1 MKAMSDETEQRMCDE
16 DFGSD
21 EEGEDADVESYLEDN
36 SSELMD
42 RLRELE
48 AENSALV
55 LANENQREAY
65 ERCLDEVANHV
76 VQALLNQKD
85 LREECIKLKML
96 VFDLE
101 RQNRALCELFQ
112 QKLPNHPSTTHYQVQ
127 AGPLPDYAAQLHN
140 DSAKAAEPAQTEAQA
155 KGNGLRTQHASPGP
169 RGPAPSMEA
178 LSPFFKKKAHI
189 LEVLRKM
196 EETDPLKFHPST
208 TSLSFCDYSQVLMST
223 EAVLT
228 ADVLPL
234 HTHCRCRCSD
244 AEAHQHVNGD
254 GGAKCEG
261 GPSCCLHCKRSPDGS
276 PKPCTHVCSPSKAP
290 PAAHSQAMPP
300 AAVVKCPNK
309 HRPAESAPPKQC
321 PKNEGPQQLVSAS
334 SSPSVTPVAGPSPD
348 ARGLKQ
354 EDPDSCVNVST
365 SEELTGFCAPSHLPG
380 SAEDRAQVS
389 HCDRDAS
396 GGGRNSLPTVTA
408 AAPNEPLAIP
418 EQDGAYQEASTVR
431 AGASVSPSP
440 SCLSDV
446 KTAAISSP
454 SKLLKF
460 LKIPSIGDKSPASNA
475 TVRLSPQLTRNSRI
489 PCRTN
494 NYEVYHSPVPTRR
507 ATTTERCRPPPPPP
521 ARSESYPTTHS
532 APTSPPQ
539 PEDVCSPPTKDI
551 SYSSLSAPK
560 NSVGSKMESPS
571 SASSSSPKVSQRVP
585 HYENVCEMSAH
596 SREEEPTQ
604 GLEKRTTFPSQIKAN
619 GSDRKL
625 VKSLPENVLN
635 PAPQRKQSS
644 STSESTSDE
653 EDSDSPVWVNH
664 HSLPHSSSQA
674 RAQSRTNYSRE
685 QRDPGLREAAM
696 PSSEVTQPPP
706 PPPARRSESSS
717 IPKRPTS
724 STARAQADSSH
735 HTFKD
740 RLAALGKLRSSED
753 LQAGLT
759 ASQSMY
765 VEDRSKTAERSV
777 EVQKEEQRHLKHID
791 LSDSKPK
798 SSIGG
803 LKYLGSSQMY
813 DQAAKSQSDVAKQ
826 ELCVKPESSKSKI
839 GLPSPNAD
847 APQVL
852 RNNIKCPGSLNLA
865 YSVKPGVGPHSS
877 SPNKIPPKSPSKPGP
892 GPSVYRGGKPSEA
905 PRYSS
910 KSEER
915 TKISGKGKKNP
926 MYGDSLPPP
935 PLRPPAE
942 GEKPLQPGPSP
953 QSAIE
958 QKVMKGIE
966 ENMLKLQEQDRG
978 GPGAEVKQKAS
989 NGIASWFGLKKSK
1002 LPALSRKTDAAKAKE
1017 EKKEWKIN
1025 IPSVGR
1031 DSVKMATRC
1040 KEGVEGLNISTLM
1053 EKAEGLRRALEEE
1066 RAYVERSGRG
1076 HSCEVVMDQAQGQ
1089 LAVMYRGARSDNF
1102 MQQLLNR
1109 VDGKEVIRVPQRRLS
1124 FDCKTSKP
1132 VFSLQ
1137 SDARSHTSSHHQME
1151 KGPDRMGQITSD
1163 ENLADSVH
1171 PQHFAGSGAST
1182 YTLDSGIGTF
1192 PLPDCSTGPAGR
1204 SVSKMRAAAEQ
1215 QSAGSPGRGGRR
1227 ARTLE
1232 RDLTLQ
1238 EECYEPHK
1246 QLLPTVQYGSAP
1258 EGRSSAGGVH
1268 EDQEAHGVN
1277 MFSPRSKTW
1286 TFPNLKTPA
1295 GPAEVYLAVEEE
1307 EEEAVPFGSP
1317 FRGSVKACGPS
1328 SSRAAD
1334 PGGLPVPAQ
1343 SGAGRR
1349 GKTRPPRC
1357 RGEPGGRAGA
1367 APGASG
1373 GRPVP
1378 EPAPGPGDARVP
1390 ERLSLRQP
1398 VVLRQPRLRTPPGR
1412 RRDEERWTHL
1422 VSSGFLRNIQPEATP
1437 LFHNQTSVLDPV
1449 DQTPDAQHSACRPP
1463 LLGEV
1468 WEIPSGVCVLQ
1479 LQ

>member
-1 MKAMSDETEQRMCDE
+1 MRTMSDETEQRMCDE

-21 EEGEDADVESYLEDN
+21 EEGEEGDVESYLEDN

-48 AENSALV
+48 AENSALM
-55 LANENQREAY
+55 LANESQREAY

-112 QKLPNHPSTTHYQVQ
+112 QKLPNHPTAHYQVQ
-127 AGPLPDYAAQLHN
+127 AGPLPDYNAQLHN
-140 DSAKAAEPAQTEAQA
+140 DSAKQVEPAQTEAQA
-155 KGNGLRTQHASPGP
+155 KGNGYRTQHASPGP
-169 RGPAPSMEA
+169 RGPAASMEA

-223 EAVLT
+223 EAVLAT
-228 ADVLPL
+228 ADPLPL
-234 HTHCRCRCSD
+234 QCKSHHTHCHCSCAD
-244 AEAHQHVNGD
+244 TDTHQHVNGD
-254 GGAKCEG
+254 GTVKCEG
-261 GPSCCLHCKRSPDGS
+261 GNTCCLHCKRSPDS
-276 PKPCTHVCSPSKAP
+276 PPKPCNHLSSPSKANSVTQTHVG
-290 PAAHSQAMPP
+290 PAAAMSECHSKA
-300 AAVVKCPNK
+300 
-309 HRPAESAPPKQC
+309 RTAEQSVAPSKQC
-321 PKNEGPQQLVSAS
+321 TKNEAHQQPAGATAHSSATEMVNQSLEVMAVEQDNSES
-334 SSPSVTPVAGPSPD
+334 SLNASA
-348 ARGLKQ
+348 
-354 EDPDSCVNVST
+354 
-365 SEELTGFCAPSHLPG
+365 SEELTGFCATSHLT
-380 SAEDRAQVS
+380 SSVKETAQIS
-389 HCDRDAS
+389 HCDTSDGVHNGLALS
-396 GGGRNSLPTVTA
+396 SVNNTVLSD
-408 AAPNEPLAIP
+408 PSSVP
-418 EQDGAYQEASTVR
+418 EKDGQDLEASSVR
-431 AGASVSPSP
+431 ASASVSPSP

-446 KTAAISSP
+446 KAAAINSP

-460 LKIPSIGDKSPASNA
+460 LKIPSIGEKSQASTPA
-475 TVRLSPQLTRNSRI
+475 VRLSPQLTRNSRI

-507 ATTTERCRPPPPPP
+507 ATTTERCRQPPPPPS
-521 ARSESYPTTHS
+521 RSESYPATHS

-539 PEDVCSPPTKDI
+539 PEDACSPPAKEI

-560 NSVGSKMESPS
+560 TSVGSKMGAPTST
-571 SASSSSPKVSQRVP
+571 SSSSPKVSQRIP
-585 HYENVCEMSAH
+585 HYENVCDMSTN
-596 SREEEPTQ
+596 SQEEEQVQ
-604 GLEKRTTFPSQIKAN
+604 GLEKRTTLPLQMKAN
-619 GSDRKL
+619 SGERKL
-625 VKSLPENVLN
+625 VKSLPESVLN
-635 PAPQRKQSS
+635 PPPQRKQSSS
-644 STSESTSDE
+644 STSESTSDDE

-664 HSLPHSSSQA
+664 HSLPNSSALNKVQNRPNYVRTREKPEA
-674 RAQSRTNYSRE
+674 DIREVAAQQST
-685 QRDPGLREAAM
+685 EA
-696 PSSEVTQPPP
+696 TQPLPPP
-706 PPPARRSESSS
+706 PPPTRRSDSSS
-717 IPKRPTS
+717 IPKRPTA
-724 STARAQADSSH
+724 ARSQADSSH
-735 HTFKD
+735 HAFKD

-753 LQAGLT
+753 LQVGLRPIDT
-759 ASQSMY
+759 VNEGTY
-765 VEDRSKTAERSV
+765 GEERSKTAERPM
-777 EVQKEEQRHLKHID
+777 EVHKEEQRHSKYTDSL
-791 LSDSKPK
+791 DSKPK
-798 SSIGG
+798 SISAG
-803 LKYLGSSQMY
+803 LKYPGSSQMY
-813 DQAAKSQSDVAKQ
+813 EQAVKSSVVKQ
-826 ELCVKPESSKSKI
+826 ELCVPKPEGSRSKI

-865 YSVKPGVGPHSS
+865 YNVKAGVSPHSSS
-877 SPNKIPPKSPSKPGP
+877 SPNKIPPKSPSRPCQ
-892 GPSVYRGGKPSEA
+892 GPSVHRGGKPPEA

-935 PLRPPAE
+935 PPRPPMTE
-942 GEKPLQPGPSP
+942 GEKPLQPVPSP

-978 GPGAEVKQKAS
+978 GQGTEVKQKAS

-1002 LPALSRKTDAAKAKE
+1002 LPALSRKTDGTKAKD

-1089 LAVMYRGARSDNF
+1089 LAVMYRGGRSDNF

-1109 VDGKEVIRVPQRRLS
+1109 VDGKDMISVPQRRLS

-1132 VFSLQ
+1132 VFTQQ
-1137 SDARSHTSSHHQME
+1137 SDVISHTTSHDDME
-1151 KGPDRMGQITSD
+1151 KGSERSGKITSD

-1171 PQHFAGSGAST
+1171 SQHFAGSGAST

-1192 PLPDCSTGPAGR
+1192 PLPDCSSGAAGR
-1204 SVSKMRAAAEQ
+1204 GLSKARAGAEHH
-1215 QSAGSPGRGGRR
+1215 SAGSPGRAGRR
-1227 ARTLE
+1227 ARTLDRE
-1232 RDLTLQ
+1232 PTSQ
-1238 EECYEPHK
+1238 EECYVPHK
-1246 QLLPTVQYGSAP
+1246 QLIPTIQYGSVL
-1258 EGRSSAGGVH
+1258 EGRSTAGVIR
-1268 EDQEAHGVN
+1268 EDKEAHGAN

-1307 EEEAVPFGSP
+1307 EEEAVSFGSP
-1317 FRGSVKACGPS
+1317 YRGALHKM
-1328 SSRAAD
+1328 
-1334 PGGLPVPAQ
+1334 
-1343 SGAGRR
+1343 
-1349 GKTRPPRC
+1349 T
-1357 RGEPGGRAGA
+1357 
-1367 APGASG
+1367 
-1373 GRPVP
+1373 
-1378 EPAPGPGDARVP
+1378 
-1390 ERLSLRQP
+1390 
-1398 VVLRQPRLRTPPGR
+1398 
-1412 RRDEERWTHL
+1412 
-1422 VSSGFLRNIQPEATP
+1422 
-1437 LFHNQTSVLDPV
+1437 
-1449 DQTPDAQHSACRPP
+1449 
-1463 LLGEV
+1463 
-1468 WEIPSGVCVLQ
+1468 
-1479 LQ
+1479 